1 MSIRCAL
8 LAVAGVAAGASAS
21 IAVDSFSDGFLD
33 DSVRT
38 NSTVML
44 PAAGAIGGKRLVSW
58 EIVSN
63 PQSTRLSI
71 STAFDAPGLSV
82 DMGAGNASVISLGYG
97 GLDADALNLD
107 AASQTDLV
115 FDFATI
121 DLALDLTVTL
131 LTSDGAGGLA
141 GSASTIVDLPAG
153 VNQSFSVS
161 LASLAVSAGFDAA
174 DIDAIEI
181 IFNDRD
187 RLANRDF
194 YLNNIAFIPAPGA
207 LALMGL
213 SGLLVARRSARK

>member
-1 MSIRCAL
+1 MSFRLAL
-8 LAVAGVAAGASAS
+8 LAVAGIASGASAN
-21 IAVDSFSDGFLD
+21 IVIDSFSDGFLD

-44 PAAGAIGGKRLVSW
+44 PAAGAIGGKRVLAW

-82 DMGAGNASVISLGYG
+82 DMGAGNASVITLGYG
-97 GLDADALNLD
+97 GLDVDALNLD
-107 AASQTDLV
+107 AASQTEIV

-131 LTSDGAGGLA
+131 ITSDGLGGVA
-141 GSASTIVDLPAG
+141 GSASTVVDLAAG
-153 VNQSFSVS
+153 VNQSISVS
-161 LASLAVSAGFDAA
+161 LASLAVSGGFDAA

-181 IFNDRD
+181 VFNDRD

-194 YLNNIAFIPAPGA
+194 YLNNIVIIPAPGA
-207 LALMGL
+207 LALAGL
-213 SGLLVARRSARK
+213 SGLLFARRRVRN